1 MSTITGD
8 DIISSS
14 VVNVSIISPSEPFRM
29 YNMVSPEPIT
39 ISVVL
44 SLSMSYIAG
53 VDMTLSSVPCD
64 HSGAPVL
71 ALSAYML

>member
-8 DIISSS
+8 DIILSS

-29 YNMVSPEPIT
+29 YNIVSSEPIT

-53 VDMTLSSVPCD
+53 VDMILSSVSCD
-64 HSGAPVL
+64 HSRAPVS
-71 ALSAYML
+71 ALRAYML